1 MTDWELRF
9 VRALPYDGGWT
20 YNETFHHKYLYIN
33 GGDDAEAVF
42 WYECKLLYNPSF
54 LKECDVISDNDVYE
68 LVIKR
73 TNEPILM
80 MCMTE

>member
-1 MTDWELRF
+1 MTDWELRS
-9 VRALPYDGGWT
+9 VRALLYDEEWV
-20 YNETFHHKYLYIN
+20 YNETFHHKYIYIN
-33 GGDDAEAVF
+33 KGDDAEAVF
-42 WYECKLLYNPSF
+42 WYECKLLYNPDF
-54 LKECDVISDNDVYE
+54 LKECEVVSDNDVYE